1 VRVEKVRFAGSL
13 LSSLAEL
20 VLGVLVVI
28 NSLCSPDGMNPPPSQ
43 AMTADPSVVAAA
55 VRVCDDV
62 LLASPTLT
70 FMPAVVSNVQLPKTI
85 TIPIANSAG
94 MEVLTCII
102 EVPKDSEWNGSI
114 VTAEGVCVA
123 RVWPSH
129 DNDNQG
135 ILFWKP
141 ETHIEWGGEDFGQ
154 TEISIYG
161 PKTVGGFHT
170 QKHKYC
176 CFCPDLGVV
185 YAEGPADGIAYG
197 EDVTTKRQDLFNLG
211 LWFFPCIVGIAC
223 CLAASFYPMEFNI
236 KNRAGENVGCIT
248 GDLDCQGKVNA
259 HAPTAHNSKPISM
272 HFRGMT
278 LEQRRLGLVAALH
291 YMSGNPNLL
300 HGVGFGAG
308 I

>member
-1 VRVEKVRFAGSL
+1 ME
-13 LSSLAEL
+13 
-20 VLGVLVVI
+20 
-28 NSLCSPDGMNPPPSQ
+28 DGMNPPPSQ

-55 VRVCDDV
+55 VRVCDDI

-70 FMPAVVSNVQLPKTI
+70 FMPAMQSNAHLPKTI

-123 RVWPSH
+123 RVWRKFETLW
-129 DNDNQG
+129 NG
-135 ILFWKP
+135 AKFWKP
-141 ETHIEWGGEDFGQ
+141 ETRVEWGGEDFGQ
-154 TEISIYG
+154 TELRRLG
-161 PKTVGGFHT
+161 KPKTVGEFHT
-170 QKHKYC
+170 QRQKYLC
-176 CFCPDLGVV
+176 CCDTGVNAHGVV
-185 YAEGPADGIAYG
+185 YAQGPAHGISYG
-197 EDVTTKRQDLFNLG
+197 EDVTIKRQDLINLG
-211 LWFFPCIVGIAC
+211 LWLCPCTLGIIC
-223 CLAASFYPMEFNI
+223 CLASSNYPREYNI

>member
-1 VRVEKVRFAGSL
+1 ME
-13 LSSLAEL
+13 
-20 VLGVLVVI
+20 
-28 NSLCSPDGMNPPPSQ
+28 DGMNPPPSQ

-197 EDVTTKRQDLFNLG
+197 EDVTRSH
-211 LWFFPCIVGIAC
+211 V
-223 CLAASFYPMEFNI
+223 
-236 KNRAGENVGCIT
+236 R
-248 GDLDCQGKVNA
+248 
-259 HAPTAHNSKPISM
+259 
-272 HFRGMT
+272 
-278 LEQRRLGLVAALH
+278 
-291 YMSGNPNLL
+291 
-300 HGVGFGAG
+300 
-308 I
+308 

>member
-1 VRVEKVRFAGSL
+1 MRVEKVRFAGSL

-28 NSLCSPDGMNPPPSQ
+28 NSPCSPDCMNPPPSQ

-185 YAEGPADGIAYG
+185 YAEGPVDGIAYG

-248 GDLDCQGKVNA
+248 CDIDPGTNLNHTKPLHLQGNVL
-259 HAPTAHNSKPISM
+259 M

-291 YMSGNPNLL
+291 YRFHGRYNPWSDW
-300 HGVGFGAG
+300 
-308 I
+308 

>member
-1 VRVEKVRFAGSL
+1 MRVEKVRFAGSL

-28 NSLCSPDGMNPPPSQ
+28 NSPCSPDCMNPPPSQ

-123 RVWPSH
+123 RVGT
-129 DNDNQG
+129 NFKYKTVTGLAQG
-135 ILFWKP
+135 GGGKLRV
-141 ETHIEWGGEDFGQ
+141 EWGGEDFGQ
-154 TEISIYG
+154 TELRRLG
-161 PKTVGGFHT
+161 KPKTVGEFHT
-170 QKHKYC
+170 QKQKYC
-176 CFCPDLGVV
+176 CCCESDVNASGVV
-185 YAEGPADGIAYG
+185 YAQGPAYGIAYG
-197 EDVTTKRQDLFNLG
+197 EDVTIKRQDLINLG
-211 LWFFPCIVGIAC
+211 LW
-223 CLAASFYPMEFNI
+223 L
-236 KNRAGENVGCIT
+236 
-248 GDLDCQGKVNA
+248 
-259 HAPTAHNSKPISM
+259 
-272 HFRGMT
+272 
-278 LEQRRLGLVAALH
+278 
-291 YMSGNPNLL
+291 
-300 HGVGFGAG
+300 
-308 I
+308 